1 MKVWIEQEFCTGDA
15 LCEDLCP
22 GVFEMGDDA
31 LAHVKGEDGT
41 NGGKPGT
48 AVPEVLEDGVLD
60 AQAQCAGECIYVER

>member
-1 MKVWIEQEFCTGDA
+1 
-15 LCEDLCP
+15 
-22 GVFEMGDDA
+22 VFEMGDDA